1 MIKDK
6 KYSYYNYFLMLSL
19 ALIAGYFITSLFF
32 LNRTSKSGKQAEQFG
47 MTVEK
52 TNSVIQ
58 QITQLETSSYSYVIT
73 KTKES
78 EAIYTHKKVRLIKY
92 AKSLGDHCT
101 AHHFANYETEKLN
114 RLISQRIATLDNLMA
129 QDSMSTDMLMEQMS
143 FGNETTMAIL
153 NTLKKIRAMNSE
165 MREASQLDAEVAN
178 RNAMVLMTL
187 FGAVMLLIVFISFF
201 KMRKEILRSERYL
214 KEINQINLEL
224 SSMNEN
230 LENFAFIA
238 SHDLNEPLRKIKTF
252 GDLIEIELSNEQVDQ
267 NTIVSHVN
275 RMQAAASRMQE
286 LIEDLLSYS
295 RISRQFDIRQEI
307 NLKEVVNTVI
317 SDLEISINE
326 NNAIINIHDLPTEI
340 HADEVQMRQLFQN
353 IISNAIKFKKS
364 DINPIIDIHSEI
376 VNINQIELKEL
387 SNSEFKEYWK
397 ISIADNGIGFDEK
410 YLDKIFA
417 VFQRLHGRSA
427 YEGTGIG
434 LSICKKIAENHKG
447 NLTAFSTEGKG
458 ATFIIYLPVN

>member
-1 MIKDK
+1 MIKGRK
-6 KYSYYNYFLMLSL
+6 SSYYNYFLMLSL
-19 ALIAGYFITSLFF
+19 ALIAGYFFTSLIF

-78 EAIYTHKKVRLIKY
+78 EAIYMHKKERLIKY
-92 AKSLGDHCT
+92 AKKLGDHCS
-101 AHHFANYETEKLN
+101 AHHFANHETEKLN
-114 RLISQRIATLDNLMA
+114 RLISQRIATLDNMMV
-129 QDSMSTDMLMEQMS
+129 QDSMTTEMQMQQMS

-153 NTLKKIRAMNSE
+153 NTLKKIRAMNTE
-165 MREASQLDAEVAN
+165 MREKSQKDAEMSN
-178 RNAMVLMTL
+178 RNAMVLLTL

-201 KMRKEILRSERYL
+201 KMRKEILRNERYL

-230 LENFAFIA
+230 LENFAFVA

-252 GDLIEIELSNEQVDQ
+252 GDLIEIELANEKVDH

-275 RMQAAASRMQE
+275 RMQAASSRMQE

-295 RISRQFDIRQEI
+295 RISRQFDIVKQI

-317 SDLEISINE
+317 SDLEVSIKE
-326 NNAIINIHDLPTEI
+326 NNAIVNIHELPTAI
-340 HADEVQMRQLFQN
+340 NADQIQMRQLFQN
-353 IISNAIKFKKS
+353 LISNAIKFKNV
-364 DINPIIDIHSEI
+364 DVDPIIEIHSER
-376 VNINQIELKEL
+376 VNSNQIEIEEL
-387 SNSEFKEYWK
+387 VNSDIQNYWK

-410 YLDKIFA
+410 YVDKIFA

-434 LSICKKIAENHKG
+434 LSICKKITENHKG
-447 NLTAFSTEGKG
+447 SISAHSVEGKG
-458 ATFIIYLPVN
+458 ATFVIYLPVN